1 MAKQHKEKEAQKT
14 RDKVTVKIVRTKVDL
29 ASDLCLNVSMR
40 SDSVELPTE
49 IADALK
55 TLGIIK

>member
-1 MAKQHKEKEAQKT
+1 MAKQHKEKEPQQT

-40 SDSVELPTE
+40 SDNAELPIE

>member
-1 MAKQHKEKEAQKT
+1 MAKQHKEKESQKT
-14 RDKVTVKIVRTKVDL
+14 CDKVTVKIVRTKVDL
-29 ASDLCLNVSMR
+29 ASNLCLNVSMR
-40 SDSVELPTE
+40 SDSAELPTE